1 MYLVKG
7 PNTVVI
13 DGLEF
18 LVMECGEWESK
29 RTEKIT
35 FVHEPVELSQAGEMK
50 QRDAEEMDAN
60 KKAKKE
66 RVKVSI
72 GVSVDDSDSD
82 RNVINNNE
90 RHIE

>member
-1 MYLVKG
+1 MRARQQIQAVRRTSG
-7 PNTVVI
+7 ET
-13 DGLEF
+13 
-18 LVMECGEWESK
+18 ECGEWESK

-66 RVKVSI
+66 RKRPSFEV
-72 GVSVDDSDSD
+72 
-82 RNVINNNE
+82 E
-90 RHIE
+90 M